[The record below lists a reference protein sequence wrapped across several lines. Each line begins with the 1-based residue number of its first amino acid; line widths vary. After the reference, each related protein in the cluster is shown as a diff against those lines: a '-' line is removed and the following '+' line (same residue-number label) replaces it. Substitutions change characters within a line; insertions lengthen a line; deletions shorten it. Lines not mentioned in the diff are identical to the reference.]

1 MGAPRQETRIWPA
14 AHVGVFCLSHS
25 KRIHFLL
32 FFSLSLFLHVFF
44 FLCSSLCFCVC
55 AVQLLTL
62 FHLYEQCHHR
72 FSPWC
77 CCCCKQR
84 RDRISLRSGSQAPSV
99 NVSPLQRDWWV
110 ESVSFL
116 ESRRQLANNNLVAM
130 IPSPITL
137 ARNGTGRLNQKIHT
151 HITRESNRPQV
162 WTTISPRSV
171 LMNCLVNCPPLQKNK
186 KNTETHV
193 GSYSIHDFWASLF
206 LLSNGLP
213 SQ

>member
-1 MGAPRQETRIWPA
+1 
-14 AHVGVFCLSHS
+14 
-25 KRIHFLL
+25 
-32 FFSLSLFLHVFF
+32 
-44 FLCSSLCFCVC
+44 LCFCVC

-186 KNTETHV
+186 KKKHGDARGELLD
-193 GSYSIHDFWASLF
+193 SR
-206 LLSNGLP
+206 LLSVALFIIEWTPFSITEQSNWFRDRRP
-213 SQ
+213 TK

>member
-1 MGAPRQETRIWPA
+1 
-14 AHVGVFCLSHS
+14 V
-25 KRIHFLL
+25 L
-32 FFSLSLFLHVFF
+32 FFVFLR
-44 FLCSSLCFCVC
+44 LCS
-55 AVQLLTL
+55 AAAD
-62 FHLYEQCHHR
+62 
-72 FSPWC
+72 P
-77 CCCCKQR
+77 
-84 RDRISLRSGSQAPSV
+84 
-99 NVSPLQRDWWV
+99 VSPLRAVPSPFSSMAVLLLLQTAAWSNFSPVRLPG
-110 ESVSFL
+110 SVRECFTSPTWLMSWIGLFL

-206 LLSNGLP
+206 ILSNGLP